1 MLSSFPHNNNSET
14 CNLKAR
20 DRKERLSWWMV
31 SIGVSSHTAVYSHL
45 IHRRQ
50 LTVTELRQ
58 KITENHESGGS
69 DRARVC
75 PIRQ

>member
-1 MLSSFPHNNNSET
+1 
-14 CNLKAR
+14 
-20 DRKERLSWWMV
+20 MV
-31 SIGVSSHTAVYSHL
+31 SIGVSAHTAVYSHL